1 MNNSADICKFVW
13 YLYEKGL
20 WPWWSQSWNLIKLK
34 IPVTRKEFEL
44 QMYVGT
50 SSSKVLE
57 FGTVGQESHL
67 VEIFQLGDLSLT
79 LMPSCPRFTKDTQKW
94 HWQYESLNCRPL
106 TCLTL
111 SWRRSLSYRNQFIDL
126 QNKSMDWF
134 LYDIGLRHERGKSN
148 YLLLNE

>member
-13 YLYEKGL
+13 YLYEKRL

-57 FGTVGQESHL
+57 FGTVG
-67 VEIFQLGDLSLT
+67 
-79 LMPSCPRFTKDTQKW
+79 
-94 HWQYESLNCRPL
+94 
-106 TCLTL
+106 
-111 SWRRSLSYRNQFIDL
+111 
-126 QNKSMDWF
+126 
-134 LYDIGLRHERGKSN
+134 
-148 YLLLNE
+148 